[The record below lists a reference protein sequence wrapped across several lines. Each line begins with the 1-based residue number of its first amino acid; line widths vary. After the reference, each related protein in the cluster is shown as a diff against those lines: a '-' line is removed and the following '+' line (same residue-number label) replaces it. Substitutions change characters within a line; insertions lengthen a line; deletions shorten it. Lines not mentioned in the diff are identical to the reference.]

1 MATLTKT
8 QQQALP
14 LSNVHS
20 HLGAEQK
27 TDTDSK
33 AFDAADDTDSKAF
46 DAAAAELTEEEG
58 LLSNRDTEH
67 RGHGPLMRSVQM
79 HSNHPSPQS
88 VQAAADAAQAKTDA
102 ATYQR
107 ALDAPDC
114 TGGRYERTTYGERQC
129 TQGTQVITNEQ
140 DCE

>member
-1 MATLTKT
+1 
-8 QQQALP
+8 
-14 LSNVHS
+14 
-20 HLGAEQK
+20 
-27 TDTDSK
+27 
-33 AFDAADDTDSKAF
+33 
-46 DAAAAELTEEEG
+46 
-58 LLSNRDTEH
+58 
-67 RGHGPLMRSVQM
+67 M

-114 TGGRYERTTYGERQC
+114 TGGIYERTTYGERQC

-140 DCE
+140 DCEAAAESCGGTYQTVGSWHEAFKAA